1 MAAITAALVKD
12 LRERTG
18 AGMMD
23 CKKALVACDG
33 NMDAAIDFLR
43 EKGLAA
49 AAKKSGR
56 IAAEGAVLSYV
67 NEAGTC
73 GAIVEVNCETDFV
86 AKTDD
91 FKALVVSIAKQVVEV
106 KPADLAALLASEK
119 DGMTIEA
126 MVTAATAKIGEKISL
141 RRFALY
147 NNPEGQVISYI
158 HMGGKIGVLVN
169 MVGGTVEL
177 GKDVAM
183 QIAAAFTKYL
193 KRDEVPTDELEHE
206 KAVLTE
212 QARNEGKPEKIIE
225 KMVLGRIGK
234 YYQENCLVDQAYVK
248 ENKLSVGQHVAEVA
262 KSLGGEIS
270 IAKFSGHNCD
280 VFRSSWV
287 CKGDIVDFI
296 ALNDNVSEWMCTK
309 LIWEGFTILADFDFE
324 GPISLWSKR
333 EIEHFAF
340 FINRDWLCI
349 DE

>member
-67 NEAGTC
+67 SEDGKC

-91 FKALVVSIAKQVVEV
+91 FKALVVSVAKQVVAV
-106 KPADLAALLASEK
+106 KPADVAALLASEV
-119 DGMTIEA
+119 DGVTVEA
-126 MVTAATAKIGEKISL
+126 MVTAATAKIGEKISV

-169 MVGGTVEL
+169 MVGGSEEL
-177 GKDVAM
+177 GKDIAM
-183 QIAAAFTKYL
+183 QIAAANPKFLNRTL
-193 KRDEVPTDELEHE
+193 VPAEEIEHE
-206 KAVLTE
+206 KAV
-212 QARNEGKPEKIIE
+212 QAEKFRQEGKPEKMIE
-225 KMVLGRIGK
+225 KIVMGSINK
-234 YYQENCLVDQAYVK
+234 YFKEVCLVDQAFVK
-248 ENKLSVGQHVAEVA
+248 DDKMTIAQLLKNNNADVVEFARFQMGEGLEKKNEDFAAEVMSQI
-262 KSLGGEIS
+262 K
-270 IAKFSGHNCD
+270 
-280 VFRSSWV
+280 
-287 CKGDIVDFI
+287 
-296 ALNDNVSEWMCTK
+296 
-309 LIWEGFTILADFDFE
+309 
-324 GPISLWSKR
+324 
-333 EIEHFAF
+333 
-340 FINRDWLCI
+340 
-349 DE
+349 